1 MTFDEL
7 RAANP
12 DLAVSLYALEPGGF
26 VTLEILTPDGQ
37 AFTFRA
43 ETAAA
48 AIERAFPADALGQ
61 AETAAPNVF
70 D

>member
-12 DLAVSLYALEPGGF
+12 DLAVSLYALEPGGL
-26 VTLEILTPDGQ
+26 VTLEVITPDGQ
-37 AFTFRA
+37 AFTFAA

-48 AIERAFPADALGQ
+48 AIEKAFPAEPAPMP
-61 AETAAPNVF
+61 EPNVF

>member
-12 DLAVSLYALEPGGF
+12 DLAVSLYALEPGGL
-26 VTLEILTPDGQ
+26 VTLEILTPDSQ
-37 AFTFRA
+37 SFTFAA
-43 ETAAA
+43 ETAEE
-48 AIERAFPADALGQ
+48 AIERAFPSAPPAP
-61 AETAAPNVF
+61 EPNVF